1 MNVSNPKVLIVDDA
15 GFVRGIIKKYLE
27 QDDFEV
33 VGEADDGDVGLEL
46 FKQLQPDI
54 VTMDITMPN
63 MDGLTCMEEMLKI
76 KSDTKILIITSLN
89 NKTTLLEAVDRGAAG
104 FIVKPF
110 VEAKLIAEF
119 KKLLAPL

>member
-1 MNVSNPKVLIVDDA
+1 MTNPKVLIVDDA